1 MVSEDYFRGLNS
13 IKQYTQH
20 VSTSKVASVARSRFD
35 KPQPNQPEQAEI
47 AVVIAA
53 QGHTNDKTVR
63 YVDTSIPQEDAIQGL
78 QLPAHTLYLI
88 DKVVRQKAMIGPIGV
103 DNSEVINIEQERE
116 LRRKNR
122 KLYHSK
128 DDDEENE
135 TE

>member
-1 MVSEDYFRGLNS
+1 M
-13 IKQYTQH
+13 KHYTQH
-20 VSTSKVASVARSRFD
+20 ISTSKVASVSRSRFD
-35 KPQPNQPEQAEI
+35 KPQPNSPEKAEI
-47 AVVIAA
+47 AVVVAA

-63 YVDTSIPQEDAIQGL
+63 YVDTSIPQEDAIQSL

-88 DKVVRQKAMIGPIGV
+88 DKVVRQKAMAGPIGV

>member
-1 MVSEDYFRGLNS
+1 M
-13 IKQYTQH
+13 KQYTQH
-20 VSTSKVASVARSRFD
+20 ISTSKVASVSRSRFD
-35 KPQPNQPEQAEI
+35 KPQPNSPEKAEI
-47 AVVIAA
+47 AVVVAA

-63 YVDTSIPQEDAIQGL
+63 YVDTSIPQEDAIQSL

-88 DKVVRQKAMIGPIGV
+88 DKVVRQKAMAGPIGV